1 MASSV
6 SSAKL
11 TSMRVLV
18 AMWFS
23 VGVLSSAEPP
33 TFKRDIAPIFKA
45 KCQKCHG
52 FLVKQKGLSLRSLK
66 SIRKGG
72 ESGAV
77 IVPGKPESS
86 ILVQQFSLPAKNPK
100 RMPPATEK
108 LQLTAAEKKLIARW
122 VKAGAR

>member
-1 MASSV
+1 
-6 SSAKL
+6 
-11 TSMRVLV
+11 
-18 AMWFS
+18 MWFS

-86 ILVQQFSLPAKNPK
+86 ILVQQLSLPTKNPK

-108 LQLTAAEKKLIARW
+108 LQLTAAEKKLIARG

>member
-1 MASSV
+1 MA
-6 SSAKL
+6 KCL
-11 TSMRVLV
+11 TLVSMRSMRILL
-18 AMWFS
+18 AMWVT

-77 IVPGKPESS
+77 VVPGKPESS
-86 ILVQQFSLPAKNPK
+86 LLVQQLSLPTKNPK
-100 RMPPATEK
+100 RMPPIAEK
-108 LQLTAAEKKLIARW
+108 AQLTKAEKQLIARW
-122 VKAGAR
+122 VKAGAK